1 MSDSDR
7 FDDFNVENE
16 GTGTSSDTYTSES
29 SADIYRTPDVGS
41 GWDEKADSVGEAR
54 EQSDSGMMPQE
65 KVETEFS
72 GGMAVEEKAGDGL
85 AGAAEA
91 GGNAEVE
98 IPEVVFQDTAERTG
112 VFPVQVVGPENPY
125 GGSMQTGNF
134 YANVNSSMQNG
145 RPNDSGYG
153 PNMYGGPY
161 GGGVQTGT
169 SNDSVNNGGQYGSSM
184 QNGRPNDGGYGP
196 NMYGGPYGGGVQTGT
211 SNDSVNNGG
220 QYGSS
225 MQNGRPNDGGYGPN
239 MYGGQYGGGM
249 QTGNP
254 YQNGNNG
261 AQYNGN
267 AQYGNTP
274 QGKMPYGIPPYGNN
288 PYSPYAAP
296 VKKNN
301 TGLIVGIV
309 VAVIVLFILAVSALA
324 YKAVSLFA
332 EENKQRIRRFDEYN
346 FDDDDWERDRNEPDY
361 DDNDFL
367 FDDEYNYDDW
377 YDQYDDDFFKDGND
391 YDYDYNDD
399 KYYSLHDD
407 IKTDLSYSVAF
418 EYFEYDTDYDNVDI
432 LVSYPVIKGDKIPNL
447 DKINSEIRSE
457 INVFTE
463 YFEEEYEPYLTEED
477 YFSALASGYVT
488 YMDEERM
495 SVVFSEYVYGEY
507 YTDVYLYCINIDMEN
522 GVILD
527 NENILSID
535 DAFSVEF
542 RQKSDIQNGEVSALT
557 MMSDQEITKF
567 FNSDNV
573 IVFYTPK
580 GMEIGFNY
588 DDGWVTVTYEDY
600 EKYLKVF

>member
-134 YANVNSSMQNG
+134 YANVN
-145 RPNDSGYG
+145 
-153 PNMYGGPY
+153 
-161 GGGVQTGT
+161 
-169 SNDSVNNGGQYGSSM
+169 
-184 QNGRPNDGGYGP
+184 
-196 NMYGGPYGGGVQTGT
+196 
-211 SNDSVNNGG
+211 
-220 QYGSS
+220 SS